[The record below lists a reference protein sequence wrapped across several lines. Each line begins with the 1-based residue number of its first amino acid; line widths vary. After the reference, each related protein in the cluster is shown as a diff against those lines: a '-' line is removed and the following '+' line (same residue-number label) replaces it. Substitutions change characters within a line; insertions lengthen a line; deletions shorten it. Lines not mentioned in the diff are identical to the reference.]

1 MNCQKCQDLVGDFL
15 EGALGGRDRELLGRH
30 LEECLEC
37 SEVRRD
43 LEAILLAARES
54 ADVLV
59 SPPNPQ
65 AMWLRIRNTVEA
77 ELEAQR
83 AAERRAEAAA
93 RERAA
98 SAGFWSR
105 LMGKRWELSL
115 PQLAVSIAVL
125 LLVVSVGTAFG
136 LRGLTGG
143 AELSGSEGA
152 KGRSLTHNSFDAAA
166 DALYHR
172 SYLEQQEAK
181 INYWRQRVEH
191 RKANWSPQIRAAFE
205 RSVSVYDDTINQAVS
220 ALERDP
226 HDEVSQEILNATL
239 RDKMEFLREFS
250 DQ

>member
-15 EGALGGRDRELLGRH
+15 EGTLQGREHELLGRH

-37 SEVRRD
+37 AGVRSD

-54 ADVLV
+54 QDVLV

-77 ELEAQR
+77 ELDAQR
-83 AAERRAEAAA
+83 AAARRAEAAA

-98 SAGFWSR
+98 TAGFWSR

-115 PQLAVSIAVL
+115 PQLAVSVSVL
-125 LLVVSVGTAFG
+125 LLVVSVATAFG
-136 LRGLTGG
+136 LRGLGGG
-143 AELSGSEGA
+143 AELSGNEGVR
-152 KGRSLTHNSFDAAA
+152 GRSFAPNNFDAAA

-172 SYLEQQEAK
+172 SYLEQQQAK

-191 RKANWSPQIRAAFE
+191 RKANWNPQIRDAFE
-205 RSVSVYDDTINQAVS
+205 RSVSVYDDTISQAVS

-239 RDKMEFLREFS
+239 RDKVEFLREFS